1 MTDANKTSKV
11 MANKNEATK
20 VANVETTKV
29 AIESETEMTASQVI
43 NAYLANHAVEH
54 YCAAMGADTE
64 SVKKVLDSCAKEAG
78 VHWLYTCPAIDGK
91 KSDGTKLPTK
101 EEWKGSNPEAVEIGM
116 INGKCWFKR
125 PFIIGDA
132 RGVRSVFNAFENYM
146 NAKQGAKEREAAK
159 IAAAAAVLG
168 VDVETL
174 LALRK

>member
-1 MTDANKTSKV
+1 

-20 VANVETTKV
+20 VANVETAKV
-29 AIESETEMTASQVI
+29 AIENETEMSQSQVI
-43 NAYLANHAVEH
+43 NAWLANHAIEH
-54 YCAAMGADTE
+54 YCAAVGADVSE
-64 SVKKVLDSCAKEAG
+64 ISGKVASCEKEAG

-101 EEWKGSNPEAVEIGM
+101 EEWKKSNPEAVEIGM

-132 RGVRSVFNAFENYM
+132 RGVRSIIAALDNYT

-174 LALRK
+174 LALKK